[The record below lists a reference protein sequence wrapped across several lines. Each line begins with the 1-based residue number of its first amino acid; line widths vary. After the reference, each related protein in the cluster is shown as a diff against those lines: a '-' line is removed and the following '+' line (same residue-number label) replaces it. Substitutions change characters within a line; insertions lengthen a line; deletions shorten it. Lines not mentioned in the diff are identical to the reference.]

1 MKYKRVNSKNELLME
16 SSMIDHFEKKAE
28 LLAKKSLSVLTA
40 EEEAQLDAL
49 MKDDPRYEGFQQML
63 TDGSFVGE
71 ELFAMQQIDSRKA
84 WKDMQ
89 QRIGISNKRQLP
101 FLSPNF
107 YRFAA
112 AILVLI
118 VGGAFWYYRE
128 YTRVTPP
135 IITEEVQLAM
145 EQSKESDKQGA
156 EIITSKSSSQQVI
169 SEEERIFYHVDE
181 NFSEQLAEAKRITTY
196 HDKEYWVTLD
206 DGTLVHLDYNTRLI
220 YPEEFGDRRD
230 VILEGEAYFMVAK
243 DKSRQFVVH
252 TPQGDIK
259 VYGTEF
265 MVNTREKNSSKDKS
279 WNSDNSSDSHAT
291 SVVLIK
297 GSISFTPTDGKE
309 QMLTS
314 GQKLYIDNDKVL
326 VNETDITPYVAW
338 NTGLFVFKNSTLED
352 LMNVVLQWY
361 DVKEVSFSNDRLRQ
375 MHFTGNLR
383 KYGSIDRILDAIM
396 MTCDLNI
403 RIQDETIIIEDHYN

>member
-135 IITEEVQLAM
+135 VITEEVQLAM

-279 WNSDNSSDSHAT
+279 LNSDNSSDSHAT

>member
-1 MKYKRVNSKNELLME
+1 MKYKRVNSKKELLLE

-40 EEEAQLDAL
+40 EEESLLDAL

-89 QRIGISNKRQLP
+89 QRIGISHKRQLP
-101 FLSPNF
+101 FLSPFF

-118 VGGAFWYYRE
+118 VGSAFWYYRE

-135 IITEEVQLAM
+135 VITEEVQLAM

-156 EIITSKSSSQQVI
+156 EIITSKSPSQQVI
-169 SEEERIFYHVDE
+169 SEEERILYHVDE

-206 DGTLVHLDYNTRLI
+206 DGTLVHLNYDTRLI
-220 YPEEFGDRRD
+220 YPEGFGDRRD

-265 MVNTREKNSSKDKS
+265 MVNTREENSSKDKS
-279 WNSDNSSDSHAT
+279 LNSDNSSDSHAT

-297 GSISFTPTDGKE
+297 GSISFTPTDGKK
-309 QMLTS
+309 QMLTP
-314 GQKLYIDNDKVL
+314 GQKLFIDNDKIL